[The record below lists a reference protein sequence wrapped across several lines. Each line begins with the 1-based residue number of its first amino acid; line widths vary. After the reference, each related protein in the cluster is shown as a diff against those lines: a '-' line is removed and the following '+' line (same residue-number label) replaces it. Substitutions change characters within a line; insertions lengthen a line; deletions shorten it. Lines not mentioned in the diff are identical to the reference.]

1 MSKALRF
8 SAVLA
13 AAVCLGAAAPP
24 TVLEPSRLA
33 GFVDL
38 YIPAGKGKD
47 YELRL
52 AAYRGEATRAEW
64 IVRRHG
70 QWARVE
76 RRDGG
81 VLTVQQVHIPTG
93 VVIERADK
101 SAAGVETLSIRSP
114 DVAPTPGIDYASRP
128 TKQSWKAAGQKCRIW
143 EVYRGVD
150 AGYTTFTRFGC
161 ITRDGI
167 EVARWTTGRTGA
179 DLGERATG
187 YYLWR
192 GKVAEADVRPSGTSL
207 DVSTWI
213 GARPGDAGA
222 DREVVLKAED
232 GSEAVTLRRHGGW
245 SFAETVNADGSRDIF
260 SDREDGATVSARI
273 GAGGGPQS
281 YIARRGPRPEVSP
294 KVRLDQPAQTVLG
307 QTCNWYD
314 VMPNVADAG
323 RHECR
328 TADDTVLAIRKFSRG
343 GDLVL
348 TATEVNRRPLTDADI
363 LPPAWLL
370 DLRRWG
376 VTD

>member
-1 MSKALRF
+1 MLNLFRPSI
-8 SAVLA
+8 VLA
-13 AAVCLGAAAPP
+13 AAVCIGAAAPP
-24 TVLEPSRLA
+24 AALAPSRLA

-38 YIPAGKGKD
+38 YVPAGRGKD

-52 AAYRGEATRAEW
+52 ASYNGDKTRSEW

-70 QWARVE
+70 QWAKVE

-101 SAAGVETLSIRSP
+101 SAAGIETLSIRSP
-114 DVAPTPGIDYASRP
+114 DAAPTPGIDYASRR
-128 TKQSWKAAGQKCRIW
+128 TKRSWKAAGQKCRIW

-161 ITRDGI
+161 VTRDGI

-192 GKVAEADVRPSGTSL
+192 GKMAEADVRPSGASL
-207 DVSTWI
+207 DVSAWV
-213 GARPGDAGA
+213 GARPGDVGV
-222 DREVVLKAED
+222 DREVVLKAD
-232 GSEAVTLRRHGGW
+232 GASETVILRRHGGW
-245 SFAETVNADGSRDIF
+245 SFAETVNADGSRDMF
-260 SDREDGATVSARI
+260 SDRDDGVTVSARI
-273 GAGGGPQS
+273 GPAGAPQS

-307 QTCNWYD
+307 QTCDWYD

-328 TADDTVLAIRKFSRG
+328 TTDDTVLAIRKFSRG
-343 GDLVL
+343 GETML
-348 TATEVNRRPLTDADI
+348 TAVSIGSRPLTDAEI

-376 VTD
+376 VPG